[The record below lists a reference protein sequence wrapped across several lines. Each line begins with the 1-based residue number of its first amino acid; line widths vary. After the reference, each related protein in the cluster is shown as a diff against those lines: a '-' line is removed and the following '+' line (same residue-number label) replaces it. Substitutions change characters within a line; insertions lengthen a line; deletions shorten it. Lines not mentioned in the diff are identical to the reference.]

1 MITEQQM
8 VDLQW
13 LWLNGWPI
21 SAAAEHLNIA
31 ETTACRIIRTAKVKL
46 ARDGQPWPRPRPVAD
61 RPALPRKHA
70 DPAPPPPTLPPLE
83 PKQQPRRRSPT
94 FEEQLA
100 RIAAGARL
108 TRTFKPPR
116 PDHPFTL
123 GGVGSSLL

>member
-1 MITEQQM
+1 MITEQQK

-13 LWLNGWPI
+13 LWLNGWPV

-31 ETTACRIIRTAKVKL
+31 ETSASRIIATAKVAL
-46 ARDGQPWPRPRPVAD
+46 AREGRPWPRPRPAD
-61 RPALPRKHA
+61 ER
-70 DPAPPPPTLPPLE
+70 PTLPRLQPELVPPSAD
-83 PKQQPRRRSPT
+83 PKPRRQRRQT

-108 TRTFKPPR
+108 TRTFKPAR